1 VGNSKTKV
9 NRPTPSVVFQIDEFT
24 YEGHPVRTVVLD
36 DQPWFVAY
44 DVCRI
49 TGWNLMTAVWSV
61 HGDDRYSIPA
71 RCLGTGQAHLRI
83 TGDDAVWFFSE
94 YGLHDVV
101 FRSGDPYRKNFRR
114 WIIGEL
120 LPTIAARGL
129 PSTNRTD
136 LPARRHKVT
145 VSKSDQRRQKVDPLW
160 RKPHALY
167 RLFTDRCDLLY
178 VGISLS
184 ALQRMSSHRAR
195 QPWWHEVASIEIEY
209 YPTRQ
214 AVLSAERQAIR
225 TEHPRYNVALV
236 S

>member
-1 VGNSKTKV
+1 MD
-9 NRPTPSVVFQIDEFT
+9 SVVLEIDEFT
-24 YEGHPVRTVVLD
+24 YAGHPLRVVILD
-36 DQPWFVAY
+36 ETPWFVAY

-49 TGWNLMTAVWSV
+49 VGWSLMPAVWSV
-61 HGDDRYSIPA
+61 HGDDRYKIPT
-71 RCLGTGQAHLRI
+71 RCLGSGKTHLRI
-83 TGDDAVWFFSE
+83 NGEDAVWFLSE

-101 FRSGDPYRKNFRR
+101 FRCSAYPHRADFRR

-120 LPTIAARGL
+120 LPTVQARSL
-129 PSTNRTD
+129 VSTSRTD

-145 VSKSDQRRQKVDPLW
+145 VSKRAVQLPRPKPARIDPFW

-167 RLFTDRCDLLY
+167 RLFDGSGDLLY

-184 ALQRMSSHRAR
+184 ALERMSAHRSR
-195 QPWWHEVASIEIEY
+195 QPWWADVASIELEN

-214 AVLSAERQAIR
+214 EVLTAERRAIR